1 MTDTN
6 IYPGCTPEFRIL
18 EREDGVQVLQVRQ
31 VNHTYKYVSKWQD
44 VPVIKENDMATQ
56 GD

>member
-1 MTDTN
+1 MNHN

-18 EREDGVQVLQVRQ
+18 ESEDGVKVLQVRQ

-44 VPVIKENDMATQ
+44 VPIIKENDIATQ